1 MCAMLVRFWGVR
13 GSLPSP
19 LSTPQVEAKIVEAVG
34 GAAGVDL
41 TDRAAVE
48 AYVRALPLSAR
59 GTYGGNT
66 SCVEVRTA
74 ANDLVILDAGSG
86 IRSLGSALMQTEF
99 GRGQG
104 FAHLLFSHYHWDH
117 VQGFPF
123 FAPAFIPGNRF
134 IVWSVD
140 GRAEEILTRQQ
151 EEPLFPVTFAGM
163 GATFEFHTLTPQ
175 TEFFDG
181 RVRVNYAVL
190 DHPGIAYGY
199 RLEADGKTFVYATDA
214 EYKKV
219 DDEFLAAYGDFF
231 RDADLLLFDA
241 QYSFAESQLDKRD
254 WGHSS
259 AAIGVEIAAHTGVK
273 RLVLFHHDPRT
284 TDNEMQT
291 ILDNAQQYAALV
303 PGGAQCE
310 ILLAYEGLEVAL

>member
-1 MCAMLVRFWGVR
+1 MLVRFWGVR

-19 LSTPQVEAKIVEAVG
+19 LSTPQVEAKIVDALL
-34 GAAGVDL
+34 GAGGVDL

-48 AYVRALPLSAR
+48 AYVRSLPLRVR

-66 SCVEVRTA
+66 PCVEVRTA
-74 ANDLVILDAGSG
+74 ANDLLIFDAGSG

-104 FAHLLFSHYHWDH
+104 LAHLFFSHYHWDH
-117 VQGFPF
+117 LQGFPF

-140 GRAEEILTRQQ
+140 GRAEDILTRQQ
-151 EEPLFPVTFAGM
+151 EEPTFPVPFAGM
-163 GATFEFHTLTPQ
+163 GATFEFHSLAPQ
-175 TEFFDG
+175 TAMCDG
-181 RVRVNYAVL
+181 RVRVTYALL
-190 DHPGIAYGY
+190 DHPGTAYGY
-199 RLEADGKTFVYATDA
+199 RVEADGTTFVYATDA
-214 EYKKV
+214 EYKKI
-219 DDEFLAAYGDFF
+219 DEEFLAAYGDFF

-259 AAIGVEIAAHTGVK
+259 AAIGVEIAAHAGVK

-284 TDNEMQT
+284 TDDELLG
-291 ILDNAQQYAALV
+291 ILDSAQQYAALV
-303 PGGAQCE
+303 PGGAACD